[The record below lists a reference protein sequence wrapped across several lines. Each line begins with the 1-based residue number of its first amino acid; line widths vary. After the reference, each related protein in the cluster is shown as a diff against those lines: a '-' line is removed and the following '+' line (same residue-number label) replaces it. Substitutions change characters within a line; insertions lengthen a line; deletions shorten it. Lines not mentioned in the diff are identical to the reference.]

1 VGSATETDANVFNP
15 KRRQFHMSRDKAGRR
30 RFLYKGL
37 AAATA
42 ATSAG
47 AVPALAFSK
56 ASGARVG
63 KLVIRKP
70 GDQAPLSSILSP
82 GIRLGNLI
90 FVSGQGAHDPK
101 THKVGP
107 GPFPNQVRQCL
118 ENVKA
123 VLDTAGSSLDRVVKC
138 TVFLTDIA
146 NYDAM
151 NKVYHEFFP
160 TDPPARSTMAVR
172 DLPGESPV
180 EIECI
185 AYVD

>member
-1 VGSATETDANVFNP
+1 MRRENTE
-15 KRRQFHMSRDKAGRR
+15 RRK
-30 RFLYKGL
+30 FLRKGL
-37 AAATA
+37 TGAAAATTGWA
-42 ATSAG
+42 IP
-47 AVPALAFSK
+47 VLALPK
-56 ASGARVG
+56 ESGGRVT
-63 KLVIRKP
+63 KVVVHRP
-70 GDQAPLSSILSP
+70 GDKAPLASILSP
-82 GIRLGNLI
+82 GIRLGNLL
-90 FVSGQGAHDPK
+90 FVSGQGAHDPG
-101 THKVGP
+101 THKVVP

-123 VLDTAGSSLDRVVKC
+123 VVETAGSSLDRVVKC

-146 NYDAM
+146 NYDPM